1 MNNVVKLYNKYF
13 DLYEETYD
21 EEDLNEKEGRDPK
34 QFKIIVVGDNEL
46 PEWLKWINDFNE
58 ANWLVILELTW
69 VISK

>member
-34 QFKIIVVGDNEL
+34 QFKIIVVGDNKL
-46 PEWLKWINDFNE
+46 PEWLRWINDFNE

>member
-34 QFKIIVVGDNEL
+34 QLKIIVVGDNKL
-46 PEWLKWINDFNE
+46 PEWLK
-58 ANWLVILELTW
+58 
-69 VISK
+69 